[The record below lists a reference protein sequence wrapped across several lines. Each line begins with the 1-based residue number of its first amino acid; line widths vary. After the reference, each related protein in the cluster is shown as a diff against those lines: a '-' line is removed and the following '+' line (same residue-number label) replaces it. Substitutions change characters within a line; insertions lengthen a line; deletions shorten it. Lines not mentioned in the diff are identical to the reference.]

1 MLPRLLQECT
11 GRSNGVQ
18 DELKQVKGEVKHELL
33 QEAWAVNH
41 LGDHRDLP
49 LLFGTVIKGEQLM
62 VVMQFRGEKG
72 KSVTLS
78 MAI

>member
-18 DELKQVKGEVKHELL
+18 DELKQVKGEVKRELH
-33 QEAWAVNH
+33 QEARMVNH
-41 LGDHRDLP
+41 LGDHQDLP

-62 VVMQFRGEKG
+62 VVTQFSGEKG
-72 KSVTLS
+72 KSVNLS
-78 MAI
+78 IAI

>member
-33 QEAWAVNH
+33 QEAWTVNH
-41 LGDHRDLP
+41 LGDH
-49 LLFGTVIKGEQLM
+49 
-62 VVMQFRGEKG
+62 
-72 KSVTLS
+72 
-78 MAI
+78 